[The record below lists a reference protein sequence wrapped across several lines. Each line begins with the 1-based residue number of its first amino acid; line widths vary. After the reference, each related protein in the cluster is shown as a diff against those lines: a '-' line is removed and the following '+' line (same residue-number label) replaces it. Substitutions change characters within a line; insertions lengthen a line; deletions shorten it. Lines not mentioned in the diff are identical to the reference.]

1 MSHIHFLALAFLQV
15 FLTGLI
21 LAYLKWMHQ
30 NLRNKINVL
39 NNYVRAIHAVQ
50 QGRKGKEN

>member
-39 NNYVRAIHAVQ
+39 SNYVRAIHAVQ
-50 QGRKGKEN
+50 QSRKP